1 MKTGENKLRVI
12 FFVLAMTSAVCAYS
26 QSDFMLVSGTTMTA
40 DERQLEIFQQTKTC
54 MELEDVRVIQAKNF
68 DVLMEWT
75 KMEAENKRTVSLRL
89 NKETGIYVAMSL
101 PKKKLKEKERS
112 MFFSRAQSCLAS
124 VNILVIET
132 KDADILQQWLK
143 EDEEGR
149 NVATN
154 FNAETGVYTAV
165 STPKTDGN
173 GGVKIR

>member
-1 MKTGENKLRVI
+1 VKEAKKELKKEAKKDI
-12 FFVLAMTSAVCAYS
+12 KDKEWSSA
-26 QSDFMLVSGTTMTA
+26 
-40 DERQLEIFQQTKTC
+40 
-54 MELEDVRVIQAKNF
+54 F
-68 DVLMEWT
+68 D
-75 KMEAENKRTVSLRL
+75 K
-89 NKETGIYVAMSL
+89 
-101 PKKKLKEKERS
+101 
-112 MFFSRAQSCLAS
+112 AQSCLAR
-124 VNILVIET
+124 VNMLGIET